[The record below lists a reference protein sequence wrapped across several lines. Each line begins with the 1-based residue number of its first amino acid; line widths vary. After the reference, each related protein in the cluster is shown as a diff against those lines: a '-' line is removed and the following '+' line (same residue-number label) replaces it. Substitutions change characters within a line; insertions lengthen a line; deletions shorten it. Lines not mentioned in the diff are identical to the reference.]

1 MESDDVVFGVT
12 VTSPNAPATGT
23 EKMTG
28 TTPATMPLRV
38 RLNRKLTVQAALQSI
53 QEQIMTMVPFEQ
65 TELQKIKRL
74 VPDAVMALNFETLL
88 NIQKSKTTGLGT
100 VQALGAEP
108 PRAQLPFGGFGL
120 VIQWNLLEDRTSV
133 KVSAHVDTNL
143 LDLAQAENIH

>member
-12 VTSPNAPATGT
+12 VTSPDAPATGT

-28 TTPATMPLRV
+28 TTLATMPLRV

-65 TELQKIKRL
+65 TEIQKIKRL
-74 VPDAVMALNFETLL
+74 VPDAVMALDFETLL
-88 NIQKSKTTGLGT
+88 IIQESKTTGLGT

-108 PRAQLPFGGFGL
+108 PRA
-120 VIQWNLLEDRTSV
+120 
-133 KVSAHVDTNL
+133 
-143 LDLAQAENIH
+143 